1 MNDGDQDK
9 SAHKMS
15 SEAELDPMAEEVLHY
30 LLQLPTETY
39 LENPQIESDAFY
51 QVDVILNEWKG
62 NGREDKLDND
72 KERKDY
78 HNEEKEYEKD
88 VDIRKKAIRMQPTV
102 KAKRGRPRKP
112 TLSRKNQKKRRQ
124 VL

>member
-1 MNDGDQDK
+1 MRGGGQDQ
-9 SAHKMS
+9 SEHKMS
-15 SEAELDPMAEEVLHY
+15 SEEELDPMAEEVLDY

-39 LENPQIESDAFY
+39 LENPQIESDASY

-62 NGREDKLDND
+62 NDQEDKLDND
-72 KERKDY
+72 KDRKDY

-112 TLSRKNQKKRRQ
+112 IISGKN
-124 VL
+124 